1 LNLNIPKIPEILL
14 DNTDRNRTS
23 PFAFTG
29 NKFEFRAVGSS
40 STCSKPMT
48 PLNLVVGNQLKIFK
62 NEVDAL
68 IAKGVA
74 KEDAIL
80 KTLRGYVKD
89 AKRILFEGNSYS
101 DEWVKEAESR
111 GLSNIKSTPQALAKA
126 MTEDVIALYEKEGI
140 LTRRELIARHGIK
153 MEKYTMQ
160 IQIESRMIGDLA
172 TNLIIPVAIKYQN
185 VLIENVKGLQ
195 DVLDNKTFVKLSK
208 NQLQSIKDI
217 SEHISEI
224 RESVIKM
231 IEERKIANKI
241 EDPSEQAIYYNEKVL
256 PYFEPIRYHVDKLEL
271 MVDDGI
277 WPLPKYREMLF
288 IR

>member
-1 LNLNIPKIPEILL
+1 
-14 DNTDRNRTS
+14 
-23 PFAFTG
+23 
-29 NKFEFRAVGSS
+29 
-40 STCSKPMT
+40 MT

-62 NEVDAL
+62 SDVDAL
-68 IAKGVA
+68 ISKGVT

-80 KTLRGYVKD
+80 QTLRGYVKET
-89 AKRILFEGNSYS
+89 KKILFEGNSYS
-101 DEWVKEAESR
+101 DEWVKEAEGR
-111 GLSNIKSTPQALAKA
+111 GLSNIKSTPQALVKA
-126 MTEDVIALYEKEGI
+126 LNDDVIALYEKEGI
-140 LTRRELIARHGIK
+140 LTRRELEARQGIK

-172 TNLIIPVAIKYQN
+172 TNHIIPVAIKYQN
-185 VLIENVKGLQ
+185 TLIENVKGLK

-231 IEERKIANKI
+231 IEERKTANKI
-241 EDPSEQAIYYNEKVL
+241 EDETEKAIYYNEKVL
-256 PYFEPIRYHVDKLEL
+256 PFFEPIRYHVDKLEL
-271 MVDDGI
+271 MVDDSI